1 MTIII
6 IDIVGRQMNNG
17 KVWWEIKE
25 DIDKSVTIKR
35 ANNINFLLNGILE
48 RKGIE
53 IKRNNIQDGIKTHKN
68 KSRHLNRAPVDHLA
82 N

>member
-1 MTIII
+1 
-6 IDIVGRQMNNG
+6 MNNG

-48 RKGIE
+48 RIGIE
-53 IKRNNIQDGIKTHKN
+53 IKRNNIQDGIK
-68 KSRHLNRAPVDHLA
+68 SS
-82 N
+82 